1 MLTVIPRDKFARL
14 MRKTPLEED
23 TGKSLFSMDEVWRI
37 SDAFD
42 NYTEFVQKVQDYLRD
57 TYIRFIGKGSSR
69 TAFFIPPG
77 SVAGDKSVPCCLKI
91 AYKDAGIAQN
101 TAELNIFDKYG
112 KLPCFPKMYASDVR
126 GRFILTEVGEPAV
139 DEDINSIIKSWDGVA
154 SKVVDDK
161 VFREAYGRGI
171 KIRYSGVSEVVY
183 FTQKFQKRKIFYKNY
198 PEIKK
203 NVIDK
208 MCALMKNIEPIAG
221 MVDFSYRGGW
231 AECIPDDLR
240 TLRNWATVVRDG
252 VKTSIPIDWG
262 FTEDVFKTYY
272 K

>member
-1 MLTVIPRDKFARL
+1 MLTVIPRDKFAKL
-14 MRKTPLEED
+14 MRKTLSEEEG
-23 TGKSLFSMDEVWRI
+23 GKSLFSMDEVWRI
-37 SDAFD
+37 SDSTS
-42 NYTEFVQKVQDYLRD
+42 NRIEFIQAMHDYLSD
-57 TYIRFIGKGSSR
+57 TCIRFIGKGSSR
-69 TAFFIPPG
+69 SAFFIPPG
-77 SVAGDKSVPCCLKI
+77 SVDGDKSVPCCLKI
-91 AYKDAGIAQN
+91 AFNNAGIAQN
-101 TAELNIFDKYG
+101 NAELKIFDKYG

-126 GRFILTEVGEPAV
+126 YRFILTEVGEPAV

-171 KIRYSGVSEVVY
+171 KIRYSGVSEVIY
-183 FTQKFQKRKIFYKNY
+183 FTQKFQKRNIFYNNY

-208 MCALMKNIEPIAG
+208 MCVLMKNIEPFAG

-231 AECIPDDLR
+231 EECIPDDLR

-262 FTEDVFKTYY
+262 FTGDVCKTYY
-272 K
+272 L